1 MLWNRYQNDL
11 SYQVSN
17 ANLNMYAD
25 DHQLYTMGSN
35 ANTMKARLE
44 SEAGKALTWYNDNY
58 PMVNPD
64 KFQLLMINSQNDND
78 QASLTIN
85 AHVIESTADISF
97 LGVNVDEHLVFNKHL
112 IVTLY
117 GTSVKPPTPEKLK
130 KYSSG
135 PLGLCITYI
144 QKSTLIL
151 LTEPIYLACK
161 IGIYKMLLP

>member
-1 MLWNRYQNDL
+1 MLWNLYQNDL

-25 DHQLYTMGSN
+25 DHQIYTVGSN

-44 SEAGKALTWYNDNY
+44 SEAAKALTWYNDNY
-58 PMVNPD
+58 LVVNPE

-97 LGVNVDEHLVFNKHL
+97 LGVNIDEHLVFSKHF

-117 GTSVKPPTPEKLK
+117 STSVKPPTPEKLK
-130 KYSSG
+130 EYRSG
-135 PLGLCITYI
+135 PLGLRV
-144 QKSTLIL
+144 
-151 LTEPIYLACK
+151 
-161 IGIYKMLLP
+161 